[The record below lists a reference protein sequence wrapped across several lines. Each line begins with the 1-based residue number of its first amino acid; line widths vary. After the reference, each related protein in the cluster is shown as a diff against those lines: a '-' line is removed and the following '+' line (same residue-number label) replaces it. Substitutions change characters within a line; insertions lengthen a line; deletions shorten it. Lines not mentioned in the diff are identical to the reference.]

1 MHLLLTF
8 LLFWNYSTRLSSEMT
23 MNFEKA
29 LTINSRG
36 YAFYANYYNIGFVII
51 LE

>member
-1 MHLLLTF
+1 
-8 LLFWNYSTRLSSEMT
+8 MT

-51 LE
+51 LVIIFLFYVP

>member
-23 MNFEKA
+23 MNF
-29 LTINSRG
+29 
-36 YAFYANYYNIGFVII
+36 
-51 LE
+51 